1 MKKFDDFPRAFKKT
15 VRYIKQEATIE
26 QIMAMESVFTGMIS
40 SRMEQLSGN
49 GGARARARKKR
60 EHSPFPSTAAE

>member
-26 QIMAMESVFTGMIS
+26 QIIAMESIFTGMIGR
-40 SRMEQLSGN
+40 RMEQLSGN
-49 GGARARARKKR
+49 GGVGAQARKKR
-60 EHSPFPSTAAE
+60 EHSPFPSSAVE